1 MCNVI
6 CKDDLSVERKK
17 RLDRIEVLFGTGEN
31 LFGNGVLHHCSNSS
45 GARDAPVPKQH
56 REGHYKLG
64 SWVSVQRRKK
74 NVMPPKRQ

>member
-1 MCNVI
+1 
-6 CKDDLSVERKK
+6 
-17 RLDRIEVLFGTGEN
+17 LFGTGET
-31 LFGNGVLHHCSNSS
+31 LLGNGVSQHCCNSS
-45 GARDAPVPKQH
+45 GARDACRVPKQH

>member
-1 MCNVI
+1 MQRYR
-6 CKDDLSVERKK
+6 KDDLSVERKK
-17 RLDRIEVLFGTGEN
+17 RLDRIEFCLELARLCLGTG
-31 LFGNGVLHHCSNSS
+31 FCSIVEIQAAEGRLSCTE
-45 GARDAPVPKQH
+45 QH